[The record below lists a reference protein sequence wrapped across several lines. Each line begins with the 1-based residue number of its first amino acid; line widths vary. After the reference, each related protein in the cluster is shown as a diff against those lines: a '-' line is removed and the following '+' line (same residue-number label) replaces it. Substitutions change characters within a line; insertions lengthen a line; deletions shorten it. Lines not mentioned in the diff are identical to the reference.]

1 VLYNLIFVIGRSVF
15 WALDNL
21 FPVGWYVMDYTCDVI
36 YLTDLFIRMHEGMKH
51 CKNLFVR
58 MHEGIKHCK
67 DLLIQMHKGIF
78 THKKVYYVDCTKVL
92 LLHIEKAY
100 SLEWTKKLISAK
112 MYSFKCEKA
121 LNTVQ
126 TYSFKCKKVFN
137 IVKIHFIGIEHY

>member
-1 VLYNLIFVIGRSVF
+1 MFQWLCIINFAVLYNLIFVIGRSVF

-36 YLTDLFIRMHEGMKH
+36 YLTDLFI
-51 CKNLFVR
+51 R

-100 SLEWTKKLISAK
+100 SLEWTKKLITAK

-137 IVKIHFIGIEHY
+137 IVKIHFTGIEHY